1 MFLITIRISLRGL
14 NFCRNFRQ
22 SELRQKKT
30 FITMTKELPIRIS
43 SCNAQIQDPDSNLNF
58 FNSSRVNGFAGQ
70 SSTSPMRKPNLIACK
85 SNSVSGSAYYLVTS
99 NNNRPMGSSRPT
111 VTIGQ
116 KNSAAV
122 LAAARQRKLQ
132 ARSADNLLL

>member
-1 MFLITIRISLRGL
+1 MKEEL
-14 NFCRNFRQ
+14 NFNYSRMNG
-22 SELRQKKT
+22 
-30 FITMTKELPIRIS
+30 S
-43 SCNAQIQDPDSNLNF
+43 S
-58 FNSSRVNGFAGQ
+58 GQ

-85 SNSVSGSAYYLVTS
+85 ANSVSGSAYYLVS
-99 NNNRPMGSSRPT
+99 NNNRPMGSSGPT